1 MPALD
6 ANLESALNHH
16 VTEELAASH
25 QYLAASASL
34 RELGLNGMASW
45 MMAQSDEERMHAMK
59 FLEHLLA
66 RHGHVR
72 LEQIPAP
79 PAGKRDARAVFR
91 AGLALE
97 ETTTKRIEALHSKA
111 EKAGDVALR
120 VFLDWFLQEQVQEE
134 DQLRSILDRFEIAG
148 DDKGALLIIDQELA
162 GRAKSGK
169 KFD

>member
-6 ANLESALNHH
+6 GNLEAALNHH

-25 QYLAASASL
+25 RYLAASAAL

-45 MMAQSDEERMHAMK
+45 MMAQSDEERAHAMK

-79 PAGKRDARAVFR
+79 AKGKQDPHSIFK

-97 ETTTKRIEALHSKA
+97 EATTKRIEALHAKA
-111 EKAGDVALR
+111 HKAGDVALR
-120 VFLDWFLQEQVQEE
+120 VFLEWFLQEQVQEE
-134 DQLRSILDRFEIAG
+134 DQLRTILDRFGLAG

-169 KFD
+169 ALD

>member
-6 ANLESALNHH
+6 GALENALNHH

-25 QYLAASASL
+25 RYLASSAAL

-45 MMAQSDEERMHAMK
+45 MMAQSEEERLHAMK

-66 RHGHVR
+66 RHGHVK

-79 PAGKRDARAVFR
+79 PAGKQDARSIFR

-97 ETTTKRIEALHSKA
+97 EATTKRIETLHAKA
-111 EKAGDVALR
+111 DKAGDVALR
-120 VFLDWFLQEQVQEE
+120 VFLEWFLQEQVQEE
-134 DQLRSILDRFEIAG
+134 DQLRSILDRFELAG

-169 KFD
+169 KLD

>member
-6 ANLESALNHH
+6 GTLETALNHH

-25 QYLAASASL
+25 RYLASSAAL

-45 MMAQSDEERMHAMK
+45 MMAQSEEERTHAMR

-66 RHGHVR
+66 RHGHVK

-79 PAGKRDARAVFR
+79 PAGKLDPRAIFR

-97 ETTTKRIEALHSKA
+97 EATTKRIETLHGKA
-111 EKAGDVALR
+111 NKAADVALR
-120 VFLDWFLQEQVQEE
+120 VFLEGFLEEQVQEE
-134 DQLRSILDRFEIAG
+134 DQLRTILDRFELAG

-162 GRAKSGK
+162 SRARPGK
-169 KFD
+169 RSD

>member
-6 ANLESALNHH
+6 GTLESALNHH

-25 QYLAASASL
+25 RYLASSAAL

-45 MMAQSDEERMHAMK
+45 MMAQSEEERAHAMK
-59 FLEHLLA
+59 FLEHILA
-66 RHGHVR
+66 RHGHVK

-79 PAGKRDARAVFR
+79 PAGKQDPRSIFR

-97 ETTTKRIEALHSKA
+97 EATTKRIETLHGKA
-111 EKAGDVALR
+111 NKAGDVALR
-120 VFLDWFLQEQVQEE
+120 VFLEWFLQEQVQEE
-134 DQLRSILDRFEIAG
+134 DQLRSILDRFELAG

-169 KFD
+169 PMD

>member
-6 ANLESALNHH
+6 VTLESALNHH

-25 QYLAASASL
+25 RYLAASAAL

-45 MMAQSDEERMHAMK
+45 MMAQSEEERAHAMK

-66 RHGHVR
+66 RHGHVK

-79 PAGKRDARAVFR
+79 PAGKQDPRSIFR

-97 ETTTKRIEALHSKA
+97 EATTKRIETLHAKA
-111 EKAGDVALR
+111 NKAGDVALR
-120 VFLDWFLQEQVQEE
+120 VFLEWFLQEQVQEE
-134 DQLRSILDRFEIAG
+134 DQLRTILDRFELAG

-162 GRAKSGK
+162 GRSRSGK
-169 KFD
+169 KLD